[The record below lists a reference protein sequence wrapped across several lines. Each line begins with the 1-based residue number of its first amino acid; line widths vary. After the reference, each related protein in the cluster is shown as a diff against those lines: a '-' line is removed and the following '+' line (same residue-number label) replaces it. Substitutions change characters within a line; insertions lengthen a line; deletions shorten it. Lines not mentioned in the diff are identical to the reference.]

1 MLADVRVMCI
11 DGRRIPRER
20 LKIMQP
26 VRGDLAVT
34 RRRDHWRNEWVP
46 IAVLRNGESD
56 ANCPPALDQ
65 VRISRWSGANLMLV
79 GVEHIG
85 RQKQSRPQV
94 QAWWVQLV
102 TDTGWPNAPPLAPD
116 R

>member
-1 MLADVRVMCI
+1 MLADVRPMCVG
-11 DGRRIPRER
+11 GRRLPRER

-26 VRGDLAVT
+26 IRGDLSVA
-34 RRRDHWRNEWVP
+34 RRRDPWANAWVP
-46 IAVLRNGESD
+46 IAVLRHDNGD
-56 ANCPPALDQ
+56 TDRPPALDQ
-65 VRISRWSGANLMLV
+65 VRIARWSGANLMLV
-79 GVEHIG
+79 GVEHVG

-102 TDTGWPNAPPLAPD
+102 GAPAA

>member
-20 LKIMQP
+20 LKIMAP
-26 VRGDLAVT
+26 IRGDLSVT
-34 RRRDHWRNEWVP
+34 RRRDPLRNEWVP
-46 IAVLRNGESD
+46 IAVLRGDHGDNH
-56 ANCPPALDQ
+56 PPALDQ

-79 GVEHIG
+79 GVEHVG
-85 RQKQSRPQV
+85 RQKQSRPQP
-94 QAWWVQLV
+94 QAWWVQLISDPARKQLV
-102 TDTGWPNAPPLAPD
+102 PGHT

>member
-1 MLADVRVMCI
+1 MCI

-26 VRGDLAVT
+26 IRGDLSVT
-34 RRRDHWRNEWVP
+34 RRRDPWRGEWVP
-46 IAVLRNGESD
+46 IAALRDGDSD
-56 ANCPPALDQ
+56 TTSPPALDH

-79 GVEHIG
+79 GVEHVG
-85 RQKQSRPQV
+85 RQKQSRPQL

-102 TDTGWPNAPPLAPD
+102 TSSG
-116 R
+116 